1 MVTPMVLYF
10 RSLTV
15 AVPRGFIYKYMPR
28 NWSGSICIGD
38 NSTGRGIYPVQLV
51 VCRTPAM
58 NRPQS
63 RQLAPWL
70 KRIPLQLWTMLHAI
84 EFFNLHSIRF

>member
-38 NSTGRGIYPVQLV
+38 NSTGRGIYPVGCLSYTGNESTSVEAAGPLV
-51 VCRTPAM
+51 EEDTAAAVD
-58 NRPQS
+58 
-63 RQLAPWL
+63 
-70 KRIPLQLWTMLHAI
+70 HAARDRV
-84 EFFNLHSIRF
+84 F